1 MGPLQT
7 IIPDASNLYTELLI
21 ERVKEK
27 FKQHYLGFWML
38 GGCSGGGMG
47 FMFKNKTKSIVDEL
61 YQILLG
67 TKRELEEALPFAMYS
82 VLYDFSL
89 NSQGTYVELVQI
101 DAFNGG
107 VNDDDNDDNLLSLI
121 TGLHC
126 RTQQRESSSS
136 SFYRSSSSSSCSQQ
150 QQPT

>member
-1 MGPLQT
+1 
-7 IIPDASNLYTELLI
+7 
-21 ERVKEK
+21 
-27 FKQHYLGFWML
+27 
-38 GGCSGGGMG
+38 MG

-67 TKRELEEALPFAMYS
+67 TKRELEEALPFAMDP
-82 VLYDFSL
+82 VVYDFSL
-89 NSQGTYVELVQI
+89 NRQGTYAELVEI
-101 DAFNGG
+101 NVSNDGNG
-107 VNDDDNDDNLLSLI
+107 DDNDDNLLSLI

>member
-27 FKQHYLGFWML
+27 FKQHYL

-67 TKRELEEALPFAMYS
+67 TKRELEEALPFAI
-82 VLYDFSL
+82 V
-89 NSQGTYVELVQI
+89 
-101 DAFNGG
+101 
-107 VNDDDNDDNLLSLI
+107 
-121 TGLHC
+121 
-126 RTQQRESSSS
+126 
-136 SFYRSSSSSSCSQQ
+136 SCFIRLFIK
-150 QQPT
+150 